1 MSAGRV
7 RVSLSHVQC
16 KIGSSCPTS
25 LLSMGIYISLY
36 EVIRNQNS
44 SCMKWL
50 TLLLER
56 NISVGFSND
65 LFVFFLHFEKHEQS
79 AI

>member
-1 MSAGRV
+1 MYTKSV
-7 RVSLSHVQC
+7 KVQC

-25 LLSMGIYISLY
+25 SLSMGIYNSLY

-44 SCMKWL
+44 SYMKRF
-50 TLLLER
+50 TLFLER

-65 LFVFFLHFEKHEQS
+65 LFVF
-79 AI
+79 